1 MTGPARLPERE
12 IGDAMEP
19 EQESLT
25 FAVVATGVLVLVAP
39 TPLQVLWLL
48 VLAGLLVMLTQRRG
62 RGLDGPG
69 DRGADGRS
77 RERQP

>member
-1 MTGPARLPERE
+1 V
-12 IGDAMEP
+12 EP

-25 FAVVATGVLVLVAP
+25 FVVVATGVLVLVAP
-39 TPLQVLWLL
+39 TALQVIWLVVL
-48 VLAGLLVMLTQRRG
+48 VGALVTITQRRG

-69 DRGADGRS
+69 GRGAGGGGRD